1 MKEGP
6 TGESVALVWKE
17 IVVTLNRTVEVGR
30 WLCFGSVLK
39 AEQQTLLLDWIKMYK
54 KENHQGCFS
63 R

>member
-17 IVVTLNRTVEVGR
+17 IVVILNRTVEVGR

-39 AEQQTLLLDWIKMYK
+39 AEQQIFLLDWIKIYK
-54 KENHQGCFS
+54 KENH
-63 R
+63 